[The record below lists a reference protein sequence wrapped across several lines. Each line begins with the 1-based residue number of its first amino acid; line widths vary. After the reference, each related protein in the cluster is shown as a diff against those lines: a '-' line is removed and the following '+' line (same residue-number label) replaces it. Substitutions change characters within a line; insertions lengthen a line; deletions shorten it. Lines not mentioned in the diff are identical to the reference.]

1 MKVLLSWLRELAPFD
16 QSPEAIADAFND
28 LGTPVEEETRLGEG
42 LDGIVVARV
51 LELRPHP
58 KADRIQLVDV
68 DAGDGEALQIAC
80 GAFNMAV
87 GDLVPLATLGTTMPD
102 GMEIARRKMRGEWS
116 NGMLCSSRE
125 IGLGTDHGGIK
136 VLPAGLT
143 PGTPLV
149 EALGI
154 EADVLWD
161 LEVNA
166 NRPDALSV
174 AGLARDLAA
183 RFGVPFALDVPVVPT
198 AGAPAGD
205 ALAVE
210 ILDPD
215 LCGRFGAWLL
225 RGLDPT
231 ATSPEWMQQR
241 LTHLGMRPISALV
254 DISNYVML
262 ERGQPNHPY
271 DLAGVPGGTF
281 RVRRA
286 RPGERLTTLDD
297 VQRELRGDD
306 LLICGGDDVPL
317 GIAGVMGG
325 ASAEITATTTDVALE
340 MAWFLPRSVG
350 TTARRLGLRTEA
362 AARFERGCDP
372 EGIDGAAA
380 RFAQLAAEI
389 CGTELAPG
397 AVDGRGELPARDP
410 IRVRTARVNH
420 VLGTSLAPDE
430 VVALLDPIGFAST
443 PVGDGDLDVTV
454 PSWRYDSESE
464 VDVVEEVARHHG
476 YDRIPRRELAVALPG
491 RLTPVQRR
499 RREVRRLMVGRGL
512 TEVMPLP
519 FLAPGALAACGFPPD
534 GIELRNS
541 LVAEESILRTTLMP
555 GLVQA
560 VATNAARRS
569 LGVRLFEIGHVF
581 LPKPDEA
588 DGRTIDDAV
597 DGPGRPDLLPDER
610 EHLGVA
616 LAGVEAPEAVRLALA
631 VLDRLGIDDVDIAN
645 AERPGLHP
653 TRGATV
659 LVAGDEVGVAGEVDP
674 GVLGAHGI
682 DERVAWVELDL
693 GRLLAAVPE
702 DEPYRPVSRFPSSD
716 VDLAFEVPAEVSAR
730 AVEATLAAASD
741 LVWSVDLFDTYRGS
755 GVAEGARS
763 LAYRVRFVSLDRTLT
778 DAEVGVARQALIDA
792 VTTAHGATLRG

>member
-1 MKVLLSWLRELAPFD
+1 MKVLLSWLRELAPD
-16 QSPEAIADAFND
+16 LGDVDPSAVAEAFND
-28 LGTPVEEETRLGEG
+28 LGTPVEEESRVGEG
-42 LDGIVVARV
+42 LDGVVVGRV
-51 LELRPHP
+51 LELRKHP

-68 DAGDGEALQIAC
+68 DAGDGEAVQVTC
-80 GAFNMAV
+80 GATNIAV
-87 GDLVPLATLGTTMPD
+87 GDVVPFATLGAVMPD
-102 GMEIARRKMRGEWS
+102 GMEIKKIKMRGEWS
-116 NGMLCSSRE
+116 SGMLCSVRDL
-125 IGLGTDHGGIK
+125 GLGSDHGGIK
-136 VLPAGLT
+136 ILSPDLEL
-143 PGTPLV
+143 GTPLA

-154 EADVLWD
+154 TPDVLWE

-183 RFGVPFALDVPVVPT
+183 RFGVPFALDMPSVAT
-198 AGAPAGD
+198 GGDPAGD

-225 RGLDPT
+225 RGVDPT

-241 LTHLGMRPISALV
+241 LTHLGMRPIGALV

-271 DLAGVPGGTF
+271 DLAAVPGGTF

-286 RPGERLTTLDD
+286 RAGETLVTLDD
-297 VQRELRGDD
+297 VTRQLRADD

-325 ASAEITATTTDVALE
+325 ASAEISATTTDVALE

-350 TTARRLGLRTEA
+350 RTARRLGLRTEA

-389 CGTELAPG
+389 CGATLAPG
-397 AVDGRGELPARDP
+397 KVDERGELPAREP
-410 IRVRTARVNH
+410 IRVRTRRIDQ
-420 VLGTSLAPDE
+420 VLGTSLTRDE

-443 PVGDGDLDVTV
+443 PAGDDLDVTI
-454 PSWRYDSESE
+454 PSWRYDAEAE
-464 VDVVEEVARHHG
+464 IDVIEEVARHHG
-476 YDRIPRRELAVALPG
+476 YANIPRRELAVSLPG
-491 RLTPVQRR
+491 RLSPVQRR
-499 RREVRRLMVGRGL
+499 RREVRRLLAGRGL

-541 LVAEESILRTTLMP
+541 LVADESILRTTLLP

-560 VATNAARRS
+560 VGTNAARRS

-581 LPKPDEA
+581 LPAPE
-588 DGRTIDDAV
+588 GQ
-597 DGPGRPDLLPDER
+597 LLPDER

-631 VLDRLGIDDVDIAN
+631 LLDRLGIDGGDVVG

-653 TRGATV
+653 TRAAVV
-659 LVAGDEVGVAGEVDP
+659 LVGGDEVGQVGEIDP
-674 GVLGAHGI
+674 DVLAAHGI
-682 DERVAWVELDL
+682 EERVAWLELDL

-702 DEPYRPVSRFPSSD
+702 DRPYRPVSRFPSSD
-716 VDLAFEVPAEVSAR
+716 HDITFDTPEHVSAR
-730 AVEATLAAASD
+730 HLEDALRAAD
-741 LVWSVDLFDTYRGS
+741 PLVWSVDLLDAYRRPDEPGQRSLTYRI
-755 GVAEGARS
+755 
-763 LAYRVRFVSLDRTLT
+763 RFSSTDRTLT
-778 DAEVGVARQALIDA
+778 EDELRPARLAVLQAGEA
-792 VTTAHGATLRG
+792 VDPAIVVRT

>member
-1 MKVLLSWLRELAPFD
+1 MRVLASWLRELVPD
-16 QSPEAIADAFND
+16 LADVDPALVAESFND
-28 LGTPVEEETRLGEG
+28 LGTPVEDEVRLGEG

-51 LELRPHP
+51 LDLRPHP

-68 DAGDGEALQIAC
+68 DTGDGEALQIAC

-87 GDLVPLATLGTTMPD
+87 GDLVPLATLGTVMPD

-136 VLPAGLT
+136 VLPADLT
-143 PGTPLV
+143 LGTPLV

-154 EADVLWD
+154 EPDVLWE

-183 RFGVPFALDVPVVPT
+183 RLGVPFVLATPEVAT
-198 AGAPAGD
+198 GGAPASES
-205 ALAVE
+205 LRVE

-231 ATSPEWMQQR
+231 AQSPEWMQQR

-271 DLAGVPGGTF
+271 DLAGVPDGTF

-286 RPGERLTTLDD
+286 RAGETLVTLDD
-297 VQRELRGDD
+297 VERTLRDDD

-325 ASAEITATTTDVALE
+325 ASAEISATTTDVALE
-340 MAWFLPRSVG
+340 MAWFLPRGVG

-389 CGTELAPG
+389 CGTTLAPG
-397 AVDGRGELPARDP
+397 GVDVRGELPSREP
-410 IRVRTARVNH
+410 IRVRTSRINQ
-420 VLGTSLAPDE
+420 VLGTALAADE
-430 VVALLDPIGFAST
+430 VVALLDPIGFAAT
-443 PVGDGDLDVTV
+443 PAAGGEGLVGDLDVTI
-454 PSWRYDSESE
+454 PSWRYDSETE

-476 YDRIPRRELAVALPG
+476 YANIPRRELAVALPG
-491 RLTPVQRR
+491 HLTPVQKR
-499 RREVRRLMVGRGL
+499 RREVRRLLAGRGL

-541 LVAEESILRTTLMP
+541 LVAEESILRTTLLP

-581 LPKPDEA
+581 LPAPTA
-588 DGRTIDDAV
+588 DQ
-597 DGPGRPDLLPDER
+597 LLPDER

-616 LAGVEAPEAVRLALA
+616 LGGVEAPEAVRLALA
-631 VLDRLGIDDVDIAN
+631 VLDRLGIDDVDVAN
-645 AERPGLHP
+645 AERPGVHP
-653 TRGATV
+653 TRGAAV
-659 LVAGDEVGVAGEVDP
+659 LVGGDEVGQAGEVDP
-674 GVLGAHGI
+674 GVLAAHGI
-682 DERVAWVELDL
+682 EERVGWVELDL
-693 GRLLAAVPE
+693 GRLLAAVPG

-716 VDLAFEVPAEVSAR
+716 VDLAFEVPADVSAR
-730 AVEATLAAASD
+730 AVEATLAGASD
-741 LVWSVDLFDTYRGS
+741 LVWSVDLFDTYRGA

-763 LAYRVRFVSLDRTLT
+763 LAYRVRFVSLERTLT
-778 DAEVGVARQALIDA
+778 DAEVGEARQALIDA
-792 VTTAHGATLRG
+792 VTSTHGATLRG

>member
-1 MKVLLSWLRELAPFD
+1 MKVLQSWLRELAPGLAD
-16 QSPEAIADAFND
+16 VDPAAVADAFND

-51 LELRPHP
+51 LDLRPHP

-68 DAGDGEALQIAC
+68 DAGDGEALQICC

-136 VLPAGLT
+136 VLPSGLE

-149 EALGI
+149 EALAI
-154 EADVLWD
+154 EPDVLWE

-183 RFGVPFALDVPVVPT
+183 RFKVPFSLSTPSVPT
-198 AGAPAGD
+198 GGGAVGE
-205 ALAVE
+205 ALSVE

-231 ATSPEWMQQR
+231 ATSPDWMQQR

-286 RPGERLTTLDD
+286 HEGETLVTLDD
-297 VQRELRGDD
+297 VERTLLPDD

-325 ASAEITATTTDVALE
+325 ASAEISDATTDVALE

-350 TTARRLGLRTEA
+350 RTARRLGLRTEA

-372 EGIDGAAA
+372 LGIDGAAA
-380 RFAQLAAEI
+380 RFAELAAEI
-389 CGTELAPG
+389 CGTTLAPG
-397 AVDGRGELPARDP
+397 AVDERGELPSREP
-410 IRVRTARVNH
+410 IRVRTGRVNQ
-420 VLGTSLAPDE
+420 VLGTSLGVDAITE
-430 VVALLDPIGFAST
+430 LLDPIGFTST
-443 PVGDGDLDVTV
+443 PVDGDLDVV
-454 PSWRYDSESE
+454 IPSWRYDSETE
-464 VDVVEEVARHHG
+464 IDVIEEVARHHG
-476 YDRIPRRELAVALPG
+476 YANIPRRDLAVTLPG

-499 RREVRRLMVGRGL
+499 RREVRRLLAGRGL

-519 FLAPGALAACGFPPD
+519 FLAPDALATCGFPPD

-541 LVAEESILRTTLMP
+541 LVADESVLRTTLLP

-581 LPKPDEA
+581 LPAPE
-588 DGRTIDDAV
+588 GQ
-597 DGPGRPDLLPDER
+597 LLPDER
-610 EHLGVA
+610 EHLGAA
-616 LAGVEAPEAVRLALA
+616 LAGVEAPEAVRLGLA

-653 TRGATV
+653 TRAAAV
-659 LVAGDEVGVAGEVDP
+659 LVGGDEVGQAGEVDP
-674 GVLGAHGI
+674 GVLSAHGI
-682 DERVAWVELDL
+682 EERVAWLSLDL
-693 GRLLAAVPE
+693 GRLLAAIPE

-716 VDLAFEVPAEVSAR
+716 VDLAFEVPLDVSAR
-730 AVEATLAAASD
+730 AVEATLAGASD
-741 LVWSVDLFDTYRGS
+741 LVWSVDLFDTYRGA
-755 GVAEGARS
+755 GVAEGSRS
-763 LAYRVRFVSLDRTLT
+763 LAYRVRFVSVDKTLT
-778 DAEVGVARQALIDA
+778 DAEVGAARQALIDA
-792 VTTAHGATLRG
+792 VTNAHGATLRG

>member
-1 MKVLLSWLRELAPFD
+1 MKVLLSWLRELAPGLGD
-16 QSPEAIADAFND
+16 VTPEAVAEAFND
-28 LGTPVEEETRLGEG
+28 LGTPVEDEARLGEG
-42 LDGIVVARV
+42 LDGVVVGRV
-51 LELRPHP
+51 LELRKHP

-68 DAGDGEALQIAC
+68 DPGDGEAVQITC
-80 GAFNMAV
+80 GATNIAV
-87 GDLVPLATLGTTMPD
+87 GDLVPFATLGAVMPD
-102 GMEIARRKMRGEWS
+102 GMEIKRIKMRGEWS
-116 NGMLCSSRE
+116 SGMLCSIRD
-125 IGLGTDHGGIK
+125 LGMGSDHGGIK
-136 VLPAGLT
+136 ILPSDLEL
-143 PGTPLV
+143 GTPLV

-154 EADVLWD
+154 VPDVLWD

-183 RFGVPFALDVPVVPT
+183 RFGVPFALDTPAVAT
-198 AGAPAGD
+198 GGAPAGD

-297 VQRELRGDD
+297 VERELLGDD

-325 ASAEITATTTDVALE
+325 ASAEISTSTTDVALE

-389 CGTELAPG
+389 CGTALAPG
-397 AVDGRGELPARDP
+397 TVDERGELPSRDP
-410 IRVRTARVNH
+410 IRVRTTRVNQ
-420 VLGTSLAPDE
+420 VLGTSLLSEE
-430 VVALLDPIGFAST
+430 VVRLLAPIGFASE
-443 PVGDGDLDVTV
+443 PVGVDDLDVSI
-454 PSWRYDSESE
+454 PSWRYDSEAE
-464 VDVVEEVARHHG
+464 IDVIEEVARHHG
-476 YDRIPRRELAVALPG
+476 YARIPRRELAVSLPG
-491 RLTPVQRR
+491 RLSPVQRR
-499 RREVRRLMVGRGL
+499 RREVRRLLAGRGL

-541 LVAEESILRTTLMP
+541 LIAEESILRTTLLP

-560 VATNAARRS
+560 VATNVARRS

-581 LPKPDEA
+581 LPS
-588 DGRTIDDAV
+588 
-597 DGPGRPDLLPDER
+597 PGDQLLPDER

-616 LAGVEAPEAVRLALA
+616 LAGVEAPDAVRLALA
-631 VLDRLGIDDVDIAN
+631 VLDRLGVDGVDVAD

-653 TRGATV
+653 TRGAAV
-659 LVAGDEVGVAGEVDP
+659 LVGGAEVGQAGEIDP
-674 GVLGAHGI
+674 DVLAAHGI
-682 DERVAWVELDL
+682 EERVGWVELDL
-693 GRLLAAVPE
+693 GRLLASVPE
-702 DEPYRPVSRFPSSD
+702 DRPYRPVSRFPSSD
-716 VDLAFEVPAEVSAR
+716 VDLAFEVPAPTSAR

-741 LVWSVDLFDTYRGS
+741 LVWTVELFDTYRGA

-763 LAYRVRFVSLDRTLT
+763 LAYRVRFVSADKTLT
-778 DAEVGVARQALIDA
+778 DAEVGTARQALIDA
-792 VTTAHGATLRG
+792 VTATHGATLRG

>member
-1 MKVLLSWLRELAPFD
+1 MKVLLSWLRELAPGLED
-16 QSPEAIADAFND
+16 QAPEAVAEAFND

-125 IGLGTDHGGIK
+125 IGLGSDHGGIK
-136 VLPAGLT
+136 VLPSSLT
-143 PGTPLV
+143 PGAPLV
-149 EALGI
+149 EALDI
-154 EADVLWD
+154 TADVLWD

-183 RFGVPFALDVPVVPT
+183 RFHVPFSLSTPEVATGGD
-198 AGAPAGD
+198 PASEG
-205 ALAVE
+205 LAVE

-215 LCGRFGAWLL
+215 LCGRFTAWAL

-262 ERGQPNHPY
+262 ELGQPNHAY

-286 RPGERLTTLDD
+286 RPGERLVTLDD
-297 VQRELRGDD
+297 VERELLPDD
-306 LLICGGDDVPL
+306 LLICGGDDVAL

-325 ASAEITATTTDVALE
+325 ASAEISAATTDVALE
-340 MAWFLPRSVG
+340 MAWFLPRAVG

-362 AARFERGCDP
+362 AARNERGIDP
-372 EGIDGAAA
+372 EGMPRAAL
-380 RFAQLAAEI
+380 RFAQLAADI
-389 CGTELAPG
+389 CGTTLAPG
-397 AVDGRGELPARDP
+397 SVDVRGDLPSRDP
-410 IRVRTARVNH
+410 IRVRTSRINQ
-420 VLGTSLAPDE
+420 VLGTALERDD
-430 VVALLDPIGFAST
+430 VTALLDPIGFAST
-443 PVGDGDLDVTV
+443 PADTDGDLDVTI
-454 PSWRYDSESE
+454 PSWRYDSEAE
-464 VDVVEEVARHHG
+464 IDVVEEVARHHG
-476 YDRIPRRELAVALPG
+476 YARIPRRELAVSLPG
-491 RLTPVQRR
+491 HLTPVQRR
-499 RREVRRLMVGRGL
+499 RREVRRLLAGRGL

-541 LVAEESILRTTLMP
+541 LIAEESILRTTLLP

-560 VATNAARRS
+560 VATNTARRS

-581 LPKPDEA
+581 LP
-588 DGRTIDDAV
+588 RTAPVAV
-597 DGPGRPDLLPDER
+597 DAPGRPDLLPDER

-616 LAGVEAPEAVRLALA
+616 LTGEEAPAAVRLALA
-631 VLDRLGIDDVDIAN
+631 VLAKLGHDDVTVVN
-645 AERPGLHP
+645 AEHPGLHP
-653 TRGATV
+653 TRAASI
-659 LVAGDEVGVAGEVDP
+659 LVGGDPVGVAGEIDP
-674 GVLGAHGI
+674 GVLATHGI

-693 GRLLAAVPE
+693 GRLLAAVPG
-702 DEPYRPVSRFPSSD
+702 DVPYRPVSRFPSSD
-716 VDLAFEVPAEVSAR
+716 VDLAFEVPADVSALV
-730 AVEATLAAASD
+730 VEATLAGASD
-741 LVWSVDLFDTYRGS
+741 LVWSVDLFDTYRGP
-755 GVAEGARS
+755 GVADGSRS
-763 LAYRVRFVSLDRTLT
+763 LAYRVRFVSHERTLT
-778 DAEVGVARQALIDA
+778 DAEVGEARQALIAA

>member
-1 MKVLLSWLRELAPFD
+1 MKVLLSWLRELAPD
-16 QSPEAIADAFND
+16 LGAVTPEAVADAFND

-42 LDGIVVARV
+42 LGGIVVARV
-51 LELRPHP
+51 LDLRSHP

-68 DAGDGEALQIAC
+68 DAGDGEALQICC

-125 IGLGTDHGGIK
+125 IGLGADHGGIK
-136 VLPAGLT
+136 VLPTDLT

-149 EALGI
+149 DALGI
-154 EADVLWD
+154 VPDVLWD

-183 RFGVPFALDVPVVPT
+183 RFGVPFSLVTPEVAT
-198 AGAPAGD
+198 GGAAAAD
-205 ALAVE
+205 ALSVE

-297 VQRELRGDD
+297 VERELLADD

-325 ASAEITATTTDVALE
+325 ASAEISATTTDVALE
-340 MAWFLPRSVG
+340 MAWFLPRGVG

-372 EGIDGAAA
+372 EAIDGAAA

-389 CGTELAPG
+389 CGTTLAPG
-397 AVDGRGELPARDP
+397 AVDGRGDLPSREP
-410 IRVRTARVNH
+410 IRVRTGRINQ
-420 VLGTSLAPDE
+420 VLGTALGRDE
-430 VVALLDPIGFAST
+430 VVALLDPIGFTST
-443 PVGDGDLDVTV
+443 PEGDDDLAVTI
-454 PSWRYDSESE
+454 PSWRYDSEAE
-464 VDVVEEVARHHG
+464 IDVVEEVARHHG
-476 YDRIPRRELAVALPG
+476 YANIPRRELAVSLPG

-499 RREVRRLMVGRGL
+499 RREVRRLLAGRGL

-541 LVAEESILRTTLMP
+541 LIAEESILRTTLLP

-569 LGVRLFEIGHVF
+569 LGVHLFEIGHVF
-581 LPKPDEA
+581 LPAPA
-588 DGRTIDDAV
+588 GQ
-597 DGPGRPDLLPDER
+597 LLPDER

-616 LAGVEAPEAVRLALA
+616 LAGVEAPEAVRLALT
-631 VLDRLGIDDVDIAN
+631 VLDRLGLDGVDVAN

-653 TRGATV
+653 TRGAAV
-659 LVAGDEVGVAGEVDP
+659 LVGGDEVGVAGEVDP
-674 GVLGAHGI
+674 GVLSAHGI
-682 DERVAWVELDL
+682 EERVAWVELDL

-716 VDLAFEVPAEVSAR
+716 VDLAFEVPVAVSAR

-741 LVWSVDLFDTYRGS
+741 LVWSVDLFDTYRGA
-755 GVAEGARS
+755 GVVEGARS
-763 LAYRVRFVSLDRTLT
+763 LAYRVRFVSPEKTLT
-778 DAEVGVARQALIDA
+778 DAEVGEARQALIDA
-792 VTTAHGATLRG
+792 VTAAHGATLRG

>member
-1 MKVLLSWLRELAPFD
+1 MKVLQSWLREIAPGLD
-16 QSPEAIADAFND
+16 QTPEAIAEAFND

-42 LDGIVVARV
+42 LDGIVVAKV
-51 LELRPHP
+51 LALRAHP

-136 VLPAGLT
+136 VLPAELT
-143 PGTPLV
+143 PGTPLT

-154 EADVLWD
+154 EPDVLWD

-183 RFGVPFALDVPVVPT
+183 RFGVPFEIRPSTT
-198 AGAPAGD
+198 ATSAAAAGD

-215 LCGRFGAWLL
+215 LCGRFTVTLL
-225 RGLDPT
+225 RDVDPT
-231 ATSPEWMQQR
+231 APSPHWMQQR

-254 DISNYVML
+254 DISNYAML
-262 ERGQPNHPY
+262 ELGQPNHPY
-271 DLAGVPGGTF
+271 DLAGVPDGTF

-286 RPGERLTTLDD
+286 RAGERLVTLDD
-297 VQRELRGDD
+297 VERTFERDD

-325 ASAEITATTTDVALE
+325 ASAEISDATTDVALE
-340 MAWFLPRSVG
+340 MAWFLPRAVG

-362 AARFERGCDP
+362 AARFERGVDP
-372 EGIDGAAA
+372 EIADIAAT
-380 RFAQLAAEI
+380 RFVALATEI
-389 CGTELAPG
+389 CGATAAPA
-397 AVDGRGELPARDP
+397 AVEGRGELPVREP
-410 IRVRTARVNH
+410 IRVRTARVNQ
-420 VLGTSLAPDE
+420 VLGTSLTTDE
-430 VVALLDPIGFAST
+430 IAGLLAPIGFTST
-443 PVGDGDLDVTV
+443 PVDGVEGSVGDLDVTI
-454 PSWRYDSESE
+454 PSWRYDSEAE

-476 YDRIPRRELAVALPG
+476 YANIPRRELAVSLPG

-499 RREVRRLMVGRGL
+499 RREVRRLLAGRGL

-519 FLAPGALAACGFPPD
+519 FLAPDALATCGFPPD

-541 LVAEESILRTTLMP
+541 LIAEESILRTTLLP

-560 VATNAARRS
+560 VATNAGRRS
-569 LGVRLFEIGHVF
+569 LGVHLFEIGHVF
-581 LPKPDEA
+581 LPSAA
-588 DGRTIDDAV
+588 DQ
-597 DGPGRPDLLPDER
+597 LLPDER

-631 VLDRLGIDDVDIAN
+631 VLDRLGIDGVDIAN

-653 TRGATV
+653 TRAAAV
-659 LVAGDEVGVAGEVDP
+659 LVDGQEVGQAGEVDP
-674 GVLGAHGI
+674 GVLAAHGI

-716 VDLAFEVPAEVSAR
+716 VDLAFEVPDDVSAR
-730 AVEATLAAASD
+730 AVEATLAGAAD
-741 LVWSVDLFDTYRGS
+741 LVWSVGLFDTYRGA
-755 GVAEGARS
+755 GVAEGSRS
-763 LAYRVRFVSLDRTLT
+763 LAYRIRFVSPDKTLT
-778 DAEVGVARQALIDA
+778 DAEVGEARQALIDA
-792 VTTAHGATLRG
+792 VTRAHGATLRG

>member
-1 MKVLLSWLRELAPFD
+1 MKVLHSWLRELAPFD
-16 QSPEAIADAFND
+16 QTPEQIAEAFND
-28 LGTPVEEETRLGEG
+28 LGTPVEEEVRLGEG

-51 LELRPHP
+51 LDLRPHP

-68 DAGDGEALQIAC
+68 DAGDGEALQICC

-136 VLPAGLT
+136 VLPAELA

-154 EADVLWD
+154 EPDVLWD

-166 NRPDALSV
+166 NRPDALCV

-183 RFGVPFALDVPVVPT
+183 RFGVPFVPT
-198 AGAPAGD
+198 TAEVATGGD
-205 ALAVE
+205 PVDGALAVE

-225 RGLDPT
+225 RDLDPT

-262 ERGQPNHPY
+262 ELGQPNHPY

-286 RPGERLTTLDD
+286 RAGERLTTLDD
-297 VQRELRGDD
+297 VARDLLADD

-325 ASAEITATTTDVALE
+325 ASAEIGPTTTDVALE

-350 TTARRLGLRTEA
+350 RTARRLGLRTEA

-372 EGIDGAAA
+372 EGIDRAAA
-380 RFAQLAAEI
+380 RFAALAADI
-389 CGTELAPG
+389 CGTTLAPG
-397 AVDGRGELPARDP
+397 AVDARGELPPRDA
-410 IRVRTARVNH
+410 IRVRVPRINA
-420 VLGTSLAPDE
+420 VLGTDLSRE
-430 VVALLDPIGFAST
+430 QVTALLDPIGFRSA
-443 PVGDGDLDVTV
+443 PVGADDLDVAI
-454 PSWRYDSESE
+454 PSWRGDSEAE
-464 VDVVEEVARHHG
+464 IDVVEEVARHHG
-476 YDRIPRRELAVALPG
+476 YANIPRRELAVALPG

-499 RREVRRLMVGRGL
+499 RRELRRLLTGRGL

-519 FLAPGALAACGFPPD
+519 FLAPGALAACGFPPEA
-534 GIELRNS
+534 IELRNS
-541 LVAEESILRTTLMP
+541 LVAEESILRPTLLP

-569 LGVRLFEIGHVF
+569 LGVRLFEVGHVF
-581 LPKPDEA
+581 RPRAA
-588 DGRTIDDAV
+588 DAPTE
-597 DGPGRPDLLPDER
+597 GPGRPDLLPDER

-616 LAGVEAPEAVRLALA
+616 LAGEEAPEAVRLALA
-631 VLDRLGIDDVDIAN
+631 VLARLGIGGVDVVN

-653 TRGATV
+653 TRAAAV
-659 LVAGDEVGVAGEVDP
+659 LVDGREVGQAGEVDP
-674 GVLGAHGI
+674 GVLAALGVE
-682 DERVAWVELDL
+682 ERVAWLELDL
-693 GRLLAAVPE
+693 GPLLAAGAAG
-702 DEPYRPVSRFPSSD
+702 DAYREVSRFPSSD
-716 VDLAFEVPAEVSAR
+716 VDLAFEVPVEVSAR
-730 AVEATLAAASD
+730 AVEATLGAASD
-741 LVWSVDLFDTYRGS
+741 LVWSVDLFDTYRGA
-755 GVAEGARS
+755 GVAEGTRS
-763 LAYRVRFVSLDRTLT
+763 LAYRVRFVSTERTLT
-778 DAEVGVARQALIDA
+778 DAEVGAARQALITA
-792 VTTAHGATLRG
+792 VTDAHTATLRG

>member
-1 MKVLLSWLRELAPFD
+1 MKVLHSWLRELAPFD
-16 QSPEAIADAFND
+16 QTPEAIADAFND

-42 LDGIVVARV
+42 LDGIVVARI

-87 GDLVPLATLGTTMPD
+87 DDLVPLATLGTVMPD

-125 IGLGTDHGGIK
+125 IGMGTDHGGIK
-136 VLPAGLT
+136 VLPSSLT

-149 EALGI
+149 EALDI
-154 EADVLWD
+154 TADVLWD

-183 RFGVPFALDVPVVPT
+183 HFHVPFALPDAEVGT
-198 AGAPAGD
+198 GGDPASEG
-205 ALAVE
+205 LAVE

-215 LCGRFGAWLL
+215 LCGRFTAWAL

-286 RPGERLTTLDD
+286 RPGERLVTLDD
-297 VQRELRGDD
+297 VDRELLADD
-306 LLICGGDDVPL
+306 LLICGGDDVAL

-325 ASAEITATTTDVALE
+325 ESAEISETTIDVALE
-340 MAWFLPRSVG
+340 MAWFLPRAVG

-380 RFAQLAAEI
+380 RFAQLATEI
-389 CGTELAPG
+389 CGTTLAPG
-397 AVDGRGELPARDP
+397 SVDGRGDLPSRDP
-410 IRVRTARVNH
+410 IRVRTSRINQ
-420 VLGTSLAPDE
+420 VLGTSLGRDD
-430 VVALLDPIGFAST
+430 VTVLLDPIGFTST
-443 PVGDGDLDVTV
+443 PADADGDLDVTI
-454 PSWRYDSESE
+454 PSWRYDSEAE
-464 VDVVEEVARHHG
+464 IDVVEEVARHHG
-476 YDRIPRRELAVALPG
+476 YARIPRRELAVSLPG
-491 RLTPVQRR
+491 HLTPVQRR
-499 RREVRRLMVGRGL
+499 RREVRRLLAGRGL

-534 GIELRNS
+534 GIALRNS
-541 LVAEESILRTTLMP
+541 LIAEESILRTTLLP

-560 VATNAARRS
+560 VATNTARRS

-581 LPKPDEA
+581 LPRSTSVPVE
-588 DGRTIDDAV
+588 GH
-597 DGPGRPDLLPDER
+597 GRPDLLPDER

-616 LAGVEAPEAVRLALA
+616 LTGEEAPEAVRLALA
-631 VLDRLGIDDVDIAN
+631 VLAKLGLDDVTVAN
-645 AERPGLHP
+645 AEHPGLHP
-653 TRGATV
+653 TRAASV
-659 LVAGDEVGVAGEVDP
+659 LVGGDIVGRAGEIDP
-674 GVLGAHGI
+674 GVLAAHGI

-693 GRLLAAVPE
+693 GRLLAAVPGE
-702 DEPYRPVSRFPSSD
+702 APYRPVSRFPSSD
-716 VDLAFEVPAEVSAR
+716 VDLAFEVPADVSAGI
-730 AVEATLAAASD
+730 VEATLAGASD

-755 GVAEGARS
+755 GVADGSRS
-763 LAYRVRFVSLDRTLT
+763 LAYRVRFVSHERTLT
-778 DAEVGVARQALIDA
+778 DAEVGAARQALIAA
-792 VTTAHGATLRG
+792 VTTTHGATLRG

>member
-16 QSPEAIADAFND
+16 QSPEAIAEAFND
-28 LGTPVEEETRLGEG
+28 LGTPVEEEVRLGEG
-42 LDGIVVARV
+42 LDGIVVAKV
-51 LELRPHP
+51 LALRAHP

-87 GDLVPLATLGTTMPD
+87 GDLVPLATLGTVMPD

-125 IGLGTDHGGIK
+125 VGLGSDHGGIK
-136 VLPAGLT
+136 VLPADLT

-149 EALGI
+149 DALGI
-154 EADVLWD
+154 EPDVLWD

-174 AGLARDLAA
+174 VGLARDLAA
-183 RFGVPFALDVPVVPT
+183 RFGVPFAPPDPDVAT
-198 AGAPAGD
+198 AGAAAD
-205 ALAVE
+205 HALSVE

-215 LCGRFGAWLL
+215 LCGRFTAWAL

-262 ERGQPNHPY
+262 ELGQPNHAY
-271 DLAGVPGGTF
+271 DLAAVPGGTF

-286 RPGERLTTLDD
+286 RPGERLVTLDD
-297 VQRELRGDD
+297 VERELLGDD
-306 LLICGGDDVPL
+306 LLICGGDDVAL

-325 ASAEITATTTDVALE
+325 ASAEISATTTDVALE
-340 MAWFLPRSVG
+340 VAWFLPRAVG

-362 AARFERGCDP
+362 AARNERGVDP
-372 EGIDGAAA
+372 EGIARAAR

-389 CGTELAPG
+389 CGTTLAPG
-397 AVDGRGELPARDP
+397 VVEVTGELPSRQP
-410 IRVRTARVNH
+410 IRVRTSRINH
-420 VLGTSLAPDE
+420 VLGTSLGRDE
-430 VVALLDPIGFAST
+430 VVGLLDPIGFTAR
-443 PVGDGDLDVTV
+443 PADDDDLDVAI
-454 PSWRYDSESE
+454 PSWRYDSEAE
-464 VDVVEEVARHHG
+464 IDVIEEVARHHG
-476 YDRIPRRELAVALPG
+476 YARIPRRDLAVTLPG

-499 RREVRRLMVGRGL
+499 RREVRRLLAGRGF

-541 LVAEESILRTTLMP
+541 LIAEESILRTTLLP

-581 LPKPDEA
+581 LPSAGDQ
-588 DGRTIDDAV
+588 
-597 DGPGRPDLLPDER
+597 LLPDER

-616 LAGVEAPEAVRLALA
+616 LAGVDAPDAVRLALG
-631 VLDRLGIDDVDIAN
+631 VLDRLGARDVDIAN

-653 TRGATV
+653 TRAAAV
-659 LVAGDEVGVAGEVDP
+659 LVGGAEIGQAGEIDP
-674 GVLGAHGI
+674 GVLAAHGI
-682 DERVAWVELDL
+682 DERVGWVELDL
-693 GRLLAAVPE
+693 GRLLAAVPG

-716 VDLAFEVPAEVSAR
+716 VDLAFEVPVATSAR
-730 AVEATLAAASD
+730 AVEATLAGASP

-755 GVAEGARS
+755 GVAEGSRS
-763 LAYRVRFVSLDRTLT
+763 LAYRVRFVSHERTLT
-778 DAEVGVARQALIDA
+778 DAEVGEARQALIDA
-792 VTTAHGATLRG
+792 VTTTHGATLRG